1 MFVFLSFDFELSF
14 FESLKG
20 LSGTIVVVDD
30 PVVCLDGA
38 IDDDVREALSEDLKK
53 RNCMVA
59 RKRKDGS
66 VAEPLKKKTGLF
78 IAEICAA
85 HRDKGSRCDTPHGAV
100 NGLRSGKE
108 WHLAIKAL

>member
-1 MFVFLSFDFELSF
+1 M
-14 FESLKG
+14 
-20 LSGTIVVVDD
+20 VDD
-30 PVVCLDGA
+30 PAVCLDGA
-38 IDDDVREALSEDLKK
+38 IDDDDDEDDDDVREALSEDLKK